1 MVKIESKKVEIKRNV
16 EFVYEYLADFTHFSM
31 VANDKIENFKATQD
45 RCSFTIKGMTDM
57 GLKII
62 SRLPNE
68 SITISN
74 DTDVPSSMPL
84 NFLIIFEFEKLEPY
98 VSGVLVKMELDA
110 NPMIAMMVKKPLEK
124 FVNSLADGMKTAM
137 ETMI

>member
-62 SRLPNE
+62 SRMPNE

-84 NFLIIFEFEKLEPY
+84 NFLIIFEFERIEPY
-98 VSGVLVKMELDA
+98 VTKVIVKMELDA

>member
-84 NFLIIFEFEKLEPY
+84 NFLIIFEFERVEPY
-98 VSGVLVKMELDA
+98 VTKVVVKMELDA

>member
-45 RCSFTIKGMTDM
+45 RCSFTVKGMTDM

-62 SRLPNE
+62 ARVPNE

-74 DTDVPSSMPL
+74 DTDIPSSMPL
-84 NFLIIFEFEKLEPY
+84 NFLIIFEFERLEPY
-98 VSGVLVKMELDA
+98 VTKAVVKMELDA

-124 FVNSLADGMKTAM
+124 FVNSLADGMKM
-137 ETMI
+137 MM

>member
-84 NFLIIFEFEKLEPY
+84 NFLIIFEFERVEPY
-98 VSGVLVKMELDA
+98 VTKVIVKMELDA
-110 NPMIAMMVKKPLEK
+110 NPMIAMMVKTPLEK
-124 FVNSLADGMKTAM
+124 FVNSLADGMKMAM

>member
-62 SRLPNE
+62 SRIPNE
-68 SITISN
+68 KITITN
-74 DTDVPSSMPL
+74 DAEVPSSMPL
-84 NFLIIFEFEKLEPY
+84 NFLIIFEFEKVEPY
-98 VSGVLVKMELDA
+98 VSKVIVKMELDA

-124 FVNSLADGMKTAM
+124 FVNSLAEGMKTAM

>member
-84 NFLIIFEFEKLEPY
+84 NFLIIFEFERVEPY
-98 VSGVLVKMELDA
+98 VTKVIVKMELDA

-124 FVNSLADGMKTAM
+124 FVNSLVDGMKMAM

>member
-1 MVKIESKKVEIKRNV
+1 MVKIESKKVELNRNV
-16 EFVYEYLADFTHFSM
+16 EFVYEYLSDFTHFSM

-62 SRLPNE
+62 TRVPNE

-74 DTDVPSSMPL
+74 DTDIPSSMPL
-84 NFLIIFEFEKLEPY
+84 NFLIIFEFERLEPY
-98 VSGVLVKMELDA
+98 VTRAVVKMELDA

-124 FVNSLADGMKTAM
+124 FVNSLADGMKM
-137 ETMI
+137 MM

>member
-62 SRLPNE
+62 SRMPNE

-84 NFLIIFEFEKLEPY
+84 NFLIIFEFERVEPY
-98 VSGVLVKMELDA
+98 VTKVIVKMELDA

-124 FVNSLADGMKTAM
+124 FVNSLADGMKMAM

>member
-1 MVKIESKKVEIKRNV
+1 MIKIESKKVEIKRNV

-62 SRLPNE
+62 SRMPNE

-84 NFLIIFEFEKLEPY
+84 NFLIIFEFERVEPY
-98 VSGVLVKMELDA
+98 VTRVVVKMELDA

>member
-84 NFLIIFEFEKLEPY
+84 NFLIIFEFERVELY
-98 VSGVLVKMELDA
+98 VTKVIVKMELDA

-124 FVNSLADGMKTAM
+124 FVNSLADGMKMAM

>member
-74 DTDVPSSMPL
+74 DTDVQSSMPL
-84 NFLIIFEFEKLEPY
+84 NFLIIFEFERVEPY
-98 VSGVLVKMELDA
+98 VTKVIVKMELDA

-124 FVNSLADGMKTAM
+124 FVNSLADGMKMAM

>member
-84 NFLIIFEFEKLEPY
+84 NFLIIFEFERVEPY
-98 VSGVLVKMELDA
+98 VTKVIVKMELDT

>member
-62 SRLPNE
+62 SRMPNE

-84 NFLIIFEFEKLEPY
+84 NFLIIFEFERVEPY
-98 VSGVLVKMELDA
+98 VTKVVVKMELDA

>member
-1 MVKIESKKVEIKRNV
+1 MIKIESKKVEIKRNV

-62 SRLPNE
+62 SRMPNE

-84 NFLIIFEFEKLEPY
+84 NFLIIFEFERVEPY
-98 VSGVLVKMELDA
+98 VTKVVVKMELDA

>member
-1 MVKIESKKVEIKRNV
+1 M

-84 NFLIIFEFEKLEPY
+84 NFLIIFEFERVEPY
-98 VSGVLVKMELDA
+98 VTKVIVKMELDA

>member
-1 MVKIESKKVEIKRNV
+1 MVKIESNKVEIKRNV
-16 EFVYEYLADFTHFSM
+16 EFVYEYLSDFTHFSM

-62 SRLPNE
+62 SRMPNE
-68 SITISN
+68 SITITN

-84 NFLIIFEFEKLEPY
+84 NFLIIFEFEKIEPY
-98 VSGVLVKMELDA
+98 VSKVVVKMELDA

-124 FVNSLADGMKTAM
+124 FVNSLADGMKMAM

>member
-84 NFLIIFEFEKLEPY
+84 NFLIIFEFERVEPY
-98 VSGVLVKMELDA
+98 VTRVVVKMELDA

-124 FVNSLADGMKTAM
+124 FVNSLADGMKMAM

>member
-16 EFVYEYLADFTHFSM
+16 EFVYEYLSDFTHFSM

-45 RCSFTIKGMTDM
+45 KCSFTIKGMTDM
-57 GLKII
+57 GLKILTRI
-62 SRLPNE
+62 PNE
-68 SITISN
+68 SITITN

-84 NFLIIFEFEKLEPY
+84 NFLIIFEFKKLEPY
-98 VSGVLVKMELDA
+98 VSSVVVKMELDA

-124 FVNSLADGMKTAM
+124 FVNSLAEGMKVAM
-137 ETMI
+137 ETMM

>member
-16 EFVYEYLADFTHFSM
+16 EFVYEYLSDFTHFSM

-45 RCSFTIKGMTDM
+45 KCSFTVKGMTDM

-68 SITISN
+68 SITITN

-84 NFLIIFEFEKLEPY
+84 NFLIIFEFEKVEPY
-98 VSGVLVKMELDA
+98 VSKVLVKMELDA

-124 FVNSLADGMKTAM
+124 FVNSLADGMKMAM
-137 ETMI
+137 ETMM

>member
-1 MVKIESKKVEIKRNV
+1 MIKIESKKVEIKRNV

-84 NFLIIFEFEKLEPY
+84 NFLIIFEFERVEPY
-98 VSGVLVKMELDA
+98 VTRVVVKMELDA

>member
-62 SRLPNE
+62 SRMPNE

-84 NFLIIFEFEKLEPY
+84 NFLIIFEFERVEPY
-98 VSGVLVKMELDA
+98 VTKVIVKMELDA

-137 ETMI
+137 ETII

>member
-62 SRLPNE
+62 SKLPNE

-84 NFLIIFEFEKLEPY
+84 NFLIIFEFERVEPY
-98 VSGVLVKMELDA
+98 VTKVIVKMELDA

-124 FVNSLADGMKTAM
+124 FVNSLADGMKMAM

>member
-84 NFLIIFEFEKLEPY
+84 NFLIIFEFERVEPY
-98 VSGVLVKMELDA
+98 VTRVIVKMELDA

-124 FVNSLADGMKTAM
+124 FVNSLADGMKMAM

>member
-1 MVKIESKKVEIKRNV
+1 V

-62 SRLPNE
+62 SRMPNE

-84 NFLIIFEFEKLEPY
+84 NFLIIFEFERVEPY
-98 VSGVLVKMELDA
+98 VSRVVVKMELDA

>member
-45 RCSFTIKGMTDM
+45 SCSFTIKGMTDM

-84 NFLIIFEFEKLEPY
+84 NFLIIFEFERVEPY
-98 VSGVLVKMELDA
+98 VTKVIVKMELDA

-124 FVNSLADGMKTAM
+124 FVNSLADGMKMAM

>member
-16 EFVYEYLADFTHFSM
+16 EFVYEYMSDFTHFSM

-45 RCSFTIKGMTDM
+45 RCSFTVKGMTDM

-62 SRLPNE
+62 ARIPNE
-68 SITISN
+68 SITITN

-84 NFLIIFEFEKLEPY
+84 NFLIIFEFEKVEPY
-98 VSGVLVKMELDA
+98 VSKVIVRMELDA

-124 FVNSLADGMKTAM
+124 FVNSLADGMKMAM
-137 ETMI
+137 ETMM

>member
-1 MVKIESKKVEIKRNV
+1 MVKIESKKVVINRNV

-62 SRLPNE
+62 SRMPNE

-84 NFLIIFEFEKLEPY
+84 NFLIIFEFERVEPY
-98 VSGVLVKMELDA
+98 VSRVVVKMELDA

>member
-16 EFVYEYLADFTHFSM
+16 EFVYEYLSDFTHFSM

-45 RCSFTIKGMTDM
+45 KCSFTIKGMTDM
-57 GLKII
+57 GLKIL
-62 SRLPNE
+62 SRIPNE
-68 SITISN
+68 SITITN

-84 NFLIIFEFEKLEPY
+84 NFLIIFEFKKLEPY
-98 VSGVLVKMELDA
+98 VSSVVVKMELDA

-124 FVNSLADGMKTAM
+124 FVNSLADGMKVAM
-137 ETMI
+137 ETMM

>member
-84 NFLIIFEFEKLEPY
+84 NFLIIFEFERVEPY
-98 VSGVLVKMELDA
+98 VTKVIVKMELDA

>member
-16 EFVYEYLADFTHFSM
+16 EFVYEYLSDFTHFSM
-31 VANDKIENFKATQD
+31 VVNDKIENFKATQD
-45 RCSFTIKGMTDM
+45 KCSFTIKGMTDM

-62 SRLPNE
+62 SRMPNE
-68 SITISN
+68 SITITN
-74 DTDVPSSMPL
+74 DTDIPSSMPL
-84 NFLIIFEFEKLEPY
+84 NFLIIFQFEKVEPY
-98 VSGVLVKMELDA
+98 VSRVLVKMELDA

-124 FVNSLADGMKTAM
+124 FVNSLADGMKMAM

>member
-16 EFVYEYLADFTHFSM
+16 EFVYEYLSDFTHFSM

-45 RCSFTIKGMTDM
+45 KCSFTVKGMTDM

-62 SRLPNE
+62 SRMPNE
-68 SITISN
+68 SITITN
-74 DTDVPSSMPL
+74 DTEVPSSMPL
-84 NFLIIFEFEKLEPY
+84 NFLIIFEFERVDPY
-98 VSGVLVKMELDA
+98 VTKVIVKMELDA

>member
-16 EFVYEYLADFTHFSM
+16 EFVYAYLADFTHFSM

-84 NFLIIFEFEKLEPY
+84 NFLIIFEFERVEPY
-98 VSGVLVKMELDA
+98 VTKVIVKMELDA

>member
-74 DTDVPSSMPL
+74 DTDVSSSMPL
-84 NFLIIFEFEKLEPY
+84 NFLIIFEFERVEPY
-98 VSGVLVKMELDA
+98 VTKVIVKMELDA

-124 FVNSLADGMKTAM
+124 FVNSLADGMKMAM

>member
-1 MVKIESKKVEIKRNV
+1 MVKIESKKVELNRNV
-16 EFVYEYLADFTHFSM
+16 EFVYEYLSDFTHFSM
-31 VANDKIENFKATQD
+31 MANDKIENFKATQD

-84 NFLIIFEFEKLEPY
+84 NFLIIFEFERVEPY
-98 VSGVLVKMELDA
+98 VTKVIVKMELDA

-124 FVNSLADGMKTAM
+124 FVNSLADGMKMAM

>member
-1 MVKIESKKVEIKRNV
+1 M
-16 EFVYEYLADFTHFSM
+16 YEYLADFTHFSM

-84 NFLIIFEFEKLEPY
+84 NFLIIFEFERVEPY
-98 VSGVLVKMELDA
+98 VTKVIVKMELDA

-124 FVNSLADGMKTAM
+124 FVNSLADGMKMAM